1 MAADILYHILAPGL
15 DAKHVKVNNP
25 ATLRSSYQL
34 QCFCKAHYQKTFLY
48 KVFSHLKQNA
58 S

>member
-15 DAKHVKVNNP
+15 HAKHVKMNNP

-34 QCFCKAHYQKTFLY
+34 QWFCKEHYQKTFLY
-48 KVFSHLKQNA
+48 KVFSHLK
-58 S
+58 